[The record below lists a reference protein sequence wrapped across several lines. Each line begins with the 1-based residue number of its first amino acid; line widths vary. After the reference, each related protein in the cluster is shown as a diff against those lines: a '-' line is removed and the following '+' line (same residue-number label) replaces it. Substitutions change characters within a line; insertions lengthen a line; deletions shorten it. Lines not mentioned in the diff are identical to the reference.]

1 MIQRS
6 LLLLTIVLMTVLSS
20 AQSLQVGYLRCEARE
35 NPLGV
40 VAKQP
45 MLSWELYSAQQSVIQ
60 TAFQIVVADDSLL
73 LKRNVGNVW
82 DSKKQLSATSIQV
95 PYNGKPLQSAKK
107 YYWKIRA
114 WDNKGNESAWSAI
127 ALWQMGL
134 MEPKDW
140 AGAKWIAY
148 DNLPDSLRIVPA
160 AHGNGDKA
168 WGKRANV
175 LPLLRTQFAASKKVK
190 QATAFICGLGQF
202 ELYINGQKTGDH
214 FLDPAWTKYNKQ
226 AQYVTFDVT
235 KQLHAGNNAIGV
247 MLGNGF
253 YYIPGERYR
262 KMTGAYGYPKMILRL
277 LIEYTDGSLQQVVSN
292 EQWKTAPSP
301 ITYSSLY
308 GGENYDARLIQK
320 DWHTAAFNDAHWKHA
335 VVATPHHLQS
345 QLSEP
350 VKVMQSFEAKAVR
363 QLQDNFWL
371 YDFGQNM
378 SGIPAITVRGNRGDT
393 IKMTPAELLT
403 DDGRANQKATGA
415 SSYYLYVLSGDSV
428 EHWQPK
434 FTYYGFRYVQ
444 VELLPATAEK
454 PTTQIVKVQ
463 ALHTRNSTA
472 TVGVFSNSNL
482 LFNQTNQLIQW
493 AINSNMQS
501 VFTDCPHRE
510 RLGWQEQL
518 HLMGNALQ
526 YNYDIHALGK
536 KITAD
541 IRAEQNANGLV
552 PSTIPEYTE
561 MHFANG
567 YFRDSPEWGSNAILM
582 PWNLYQWYGDK
593 QELLTN
599 YATMQRYMQYL
610 RSKDSS
616 YLLMYGLSDWYDLG
630 PERPGFCQLTPMGLT
645 ATAYYYQNLR
655 MMQQTATLLGKKA
668 DALHYSKWADSVRVA
683 FNNQY
688 FNSHTKQYGTGSQT
702 SNAVA
707 LSMGLVSEKNKAAV
721 LDNLIQ
727 SIEQNDYRLT
737 AGDVGFHHLLKVLS
751 EAGRSDVIF
760 RMNNRS
766 DVPGYGYQLAKGA
779 TALTESWQ
787 GSPIV
792 SNNHFMLGHLMEW
805 FYTSLA
811 GIQASPGV
819 VAYKQLR
826 IHPQVVGD
834 ISEASGKFRSPYGW
848 IISSWKKT
856 DASFIVQVTIPVNT
870 TATVYLPANSK
881 SSIQMNQQPVKAH
894 VHNGLAQI
902 AIGSGEY
909 IFTVVNQ

>member
-1 MIQRS
+1 
-6 LLLLTIVLMTVLSS
+6 MTVLTS
-20 AQSLQVGYLRCEARE
+20 AQSLRVGYLRCEARE

-40 VAKQP
+40 VAKRP
-45 MLSWELYSAQQSVIQ
+45 MLSWELYSAQLSVVQ
-60 TAFQIVVADDSLL
+60 TAFQILVADDSLL

-82 DSKKQLSATSIQV
+82 DSKKRLSAASIQV
-95 PYNGKPLQSAKK
+95 PYNGKALQAAKK

-114 WDNKGNESAWSAI
+114 WDNKGNVSAWSEI

-148 DNLPDSLRIVPA
+148 ENLPDSLRIVPA

-214 FLDPAWTKYNKQ
+214 FLDPGWTKYNKQ

-235 KQLHAGNNAIGV
+235 KQLLVGNNAIGV

-262 KMTGAYGYPKMILRL
+262 KMTGAYGYPKMIFRL
-277 LIEYTDGSLQQVVSN
+277 LIEYTDGSIQQVVSD

-308 GGENYDARLIQK
+308 GGENYDARLEQK
-320 DWHTAAFNDAHWKHA
+320 GWHTPAFNDAQWRPA

-345 QLSEP
+345 QLAKP
-350 VKVMQSFEAKAVR
+350 VKVMQSFEAMTVQ
-363 QLQDNFWL
+363 QLKDNVWL

-378 SGIPAITVRGNRGDT
+378 SGIPAIKVSGNRGDT
-393 IKMTPAELLT
+393 IKLTPAELLT
-403 DDGRANQKATGA
+403 EDGRANQKATGA
-415 SSYYLYVLSGDSV
+415 SSYYLYVLSGDGV
-428 EHWQPK
+428 EQWQPK

-444 VELLPATAEK
+444 LELLPASTSNK
-454 PTTQIVKVQ
+454 TTQLLAVQ
-463 ALHTRNSTA
+463 ALHTRNSA
-472 TVGVFSNSNL
+472 AAVGAFQNSDT
-482 LFNQTNQLIQW
+482 LFNLTNHLIQW

-526 YNYDIHALGK
+526 YNYEIHALGK

-599 YATMQRYMQYL
+599 YTTMQRYMQYL

-616 YLLMYGLSDWYDLG
+616 HLLMYGLSDWYDLG

-645 ATAYYYQNLR
+645 ATAYYYYNLR
-655 MMQQTATLLGKKA
+655 VMQQTATLLGKKA
-668 DALHYSKWADSVRVA
+668 DALHYSKWADSVSVA
-683 FNNQY
+683 FNRQY
-688 FNSHTKQYGTGSQT
+688 FNDTVKQYGTGSQT

-707 LSMGLVSEKNKAAV
+707 LSMGLVAEKNTTAV
-721 LDNLIQ
+721 LANLIQ

-737 AGDVGFHHLLKVLS
+737 AGDIGFHHLLKVLS
-751 EAGRSDVIF
+751 QAGRSDVIF

-805 FYTSLA
+805 FYASLA
-811 GIQASPGV
+811 GIQASHGA
-819 VAYKQLR
+819 VAFRQLR
-826 IHPQVVGD
+826 IQPQVVGD
-834 ISEASGKFRSPYGW
+834 VTEAEARFRSPYGW
-848 IISSWKKT
+848 VASSWKKNDT
-856 DASFIVQVTIPVNT
+856 KFTLQVHIPVNS
-870 TATVYLPANSK
+870 TATVYLPAGSNS
-881 SSIQMNQQPVKAH
+881 IIHMNQQPVKAP
-894 VHNGLAQI
+894 VQKGLARM

-909 IFTVVNQ
+909 VFTVVNQ